1 MSDAEARD
9 DLRRLIDSGV
19 KLSRLTVLT
28 VVCEHGRTLAKVY
41 RVNGRDVLDV
51 HLKPM
56 RATVG
61 DEVLMVRR
69 SGGRALRDLTDV
81 ADDVEAD
88 AATACCSRTVTT
100 GWLRHEIGTR
110 ARRTVLRANDGKV

>member
-1 MSDAEARD
+1 MSDTEVRD
-9 DLRRLIDSGV
+9 ALRRLIESGV

-28 VVCEHGRTLAKVY
+28 VVCDHGRTLAKVY
-41 RVNGRDVLDV
+41 RVNGCDVLDV

-61 DEVLMVRR
+61 DDVVMVRR

-81 ADDVEAD
+81 ADDVEAH
-88 AATACCSRTVTT
+88 AATECCSRTFTA
-100 GWLRHEIGTR
+100 GWIRHEIHTGS
-110 ARRTVLRANDGKV
+110 RRTVLRADMP

>member
-9 DLRRLIDSGV
+9 DLRRLMDSGV

-61 DEVLMVRR
+61 SNHSGICNPQRLTTRPDVVATTSGLR
-69 SGGRALRDLTDV
+69 SN
-81 ADDVEAD
+81 
-88 AATACCSRTVTT
+88 S
-100 GWLRHEIGTR
+100 
-110 ARRTVLRANDGKV
+110 